1 MKKFLSIS
9 LTLLFLSSATFAADF
24 WFTWKHNPTN
34 EFVTSYVIEQ
44 SKAPSTNFVA
54 IVTVPGTTNVGVVKG
69 LTAGTY
75 KFRLVAKNGAGTSQ
89 PSSELSYPTNAPSVP
104 TEFNFTVPR

>member
-1 MKKFLSIS
+1 MI
-9 LTLLFLSSATFAADF
+9 LSSCVFAGDF

-44 SKAPSTNFVA
+44 SKSPNTNFVA
-54 IVTVPGTTNVGVVKG
+54 VVTISGTTNVGVIKG

-75 KFRLVAKNGAGTSQ
+75 KFRLVAKNGVGTSK
-89 PSSELSYPTNAPSVP
+89 PSSELSYPTNAPSAP
-104 TEFNFTVPR
+104 LEFNYTVPR